1 MQQYLNLIRSI
12 LANGEDRT
20 DRTGVGTKS
29 IFGVQLKFDLT
40 KGFPATTTKKL
51 AWKAVVSEL
60 LWFLEGSTSEHRLAE
75 LKNDRKAYD
84 QLNEKERKTIW
95 TANYEAQGKSLGY
108 ENGYLGPVYGK
119 QWRDFHGVDQIKNA
133 IELIKTQPDSRRI
146 IVNSWCADEI
156 PQMALP
162 PCHTMFQFYVEYP
175 GTASARLDMSV
186 YQRSQDVGLG
196 APFNYASYAL
206 LLSIVARICNMKPHM
221 LIYSVG
227 DTHIYN
233 NHLSEL
239 EKLVNKVPL
248 KLPTLKLPQHAD
260 YSSIDSFLKSVK
272 VSDFRLSYYNYISE
286 IKIPMAV

>member
-1 MQQYLNLIRSI
+1 
-12 LANGEDRT
+12 
-20 DRTGVGTKS
+20 
-29 IFGVQLKFDLT
+29 
-40 KGFPATTTKKL
+40 
-51 AWKAVVSEL
+51 
-60 LWFLEGSTSEHRLAE
+60 
-75 LKNDRKAYD
+75 
-84 QLNEKERKTIW
+84 
-95 TANYEAQGKSLGY
+95 
-108 ENGYLGPVYGK
+108 
-119 QWRDFHGVDQIKNA
+119 
-133 IELIKTQPDSRRI
+133 
-146 IVNSWCADEI
+146 
-156 PQMALP
+156 MALP